1 MKRTREVINY
11 SHPGERWNLSGALVF
26 DGEDRDE
33 EARRRANQAKQRQAL
48 QDQIAENKRTKEME
62 REHEM

>member
-11 SHPGERWNLSGALVF
+11 THPDQRWNLSGCLVF

-33 EARRRANQAKQRQAL
+33 EKRRRANQEAQKQAL
-48 QDQIAENKRTKEME
+48 LQQIAENKR
-62 REHEM
+62 